1 MDIVVVNI
9 FIIGVIGVAMDIVMR
24 ILEAR
29 LIPWRCRG

>member
-9 FIIGVIGVAMDIVMR
+9 FIIGVIGVAMDIGMR

-29 LIPWRCRG
+29 LIPWRGKG

>member
-29 LIPWRCRG
+29 LIPWRGRG